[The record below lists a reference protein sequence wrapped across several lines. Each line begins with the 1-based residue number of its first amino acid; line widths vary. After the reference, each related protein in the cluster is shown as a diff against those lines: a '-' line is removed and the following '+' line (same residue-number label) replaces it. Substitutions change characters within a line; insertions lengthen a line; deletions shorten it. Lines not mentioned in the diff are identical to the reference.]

1 MANKKQL
8 LTKEEIIDKLSAE
21 KEYLTKH
28 YNITEIGLFGSY
40 LRGEQTKKSDI
51 DILIDYDRNIG
62 ISLFELAD
70 LSEYLSKK
78 LKNKV
83 DIALKRTLKPVIG
96 SYILKEVNYI

>member
-51 DILIDYDRNIG
+51 DILISFMKSPDFFTFLEI
-62 ISLFELAD
+62 E
-70 LSEYLSKK
+70 EYLSSLFKT
-78 LKNKV
+78 KV
-83 DIALKRTLKPVIG
+83 DLVTKNSLKPFIG
-96 SYILKEVNYI
+96 SIIKKEVVFV